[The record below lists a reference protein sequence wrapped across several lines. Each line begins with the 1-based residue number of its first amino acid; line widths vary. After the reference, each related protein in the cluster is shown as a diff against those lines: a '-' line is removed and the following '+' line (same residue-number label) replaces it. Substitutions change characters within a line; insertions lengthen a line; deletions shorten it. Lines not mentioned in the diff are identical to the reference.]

1 VRKKTRR
8 RKNNLGS
15 IWLRNL
21 IPGNLRKLIRNQ
33 RKVKGLRDR
42 ELKRAK
48 RRTLMTK
55 KRTKIKMSEVS
66 KAMPNI

>member
-1 VRKKTRR
+1 MRKKTRR

-21 IPGNLRKLIRNQ
+21 TPGNLRKLIRNQ

-48 RRTLMTK
+48 RRTLMTR
-55 KRTKIKMSEVS
+55 KRTKIKMSE
-66 KAMPNI
+66 

>member
-1 VRKKTRR
+1 MRKKTRR

>member
-1 VRKKTRR
+1 MRKKTRR

-48 RRTLMTK
+48 RRTLMTR
-55 KRTKIKMSEVS
+55 KRTKIKMSE
-66 KAMPNI
+66 

>member
-1 VRKKTRR
+1 MRKKRR

-21 IPGNLRKLIRNQ
+21 TPGNLRKLIRNP

-48 RRTLMTK
+48 RRTLMTR
-55 KRTKIKMSEVS
+55 KRTKIKMSE
-66 KAMPNI
+66 